1 MTEEPLFRLVFKSH
15 RLAVREYELV
25 GNKAAIH
32 FTAATMGAGWTIVRI
47 EPAPRDEARCIEC
60 GCCKHD
66 HTGWTHE
73 WTVREESPATPA
85 PGGQG

>member
-47 EPAPRDEARCIEC
+47 EKYSELCTEC
-60 GCCKHD
+60 GNCKHD
-66 HTGWTHE
+66 HQGWSHE
-73 WTVREESPATPA
+73 WTPNEESPATPA